1 MIEFIEDVSKNLEEL
16 VGFCCQVWSIC
27 SSNFREQTL
36 SVDNTLDCPSEL
48 KKNKKKNKK
57 TKHKSLNIPYKSL
70 FLFSFLFFLQK
81 K

>member
-1 MIEFIEDVSKNLEEL
+1 MQVHIYALQHVFRKLRSCETQMIEFIEDVSKNLEEL

-48 KKNKKKNKK
+48 KKKK
-57 TKHKSLNIPYKSL
+57 TKTNTNL
-70 FLFSFLFFLQK
+70 
-81 K
+81 

>member
-1 MIEFIEDVSKNLEEL
+1 MQVHIYALQHVFRKLRSCETKMIEFIEHVSKNLEEL

-48 KKNKKKNKK
+48 KKKK
-57 TKHKSLNIPYKSL
+57 TKTNTNL
-70 FLFSFLFFLQK
+70 
-81 K
+81 